1 MPCRWRIPRTE
12 LDLTCLT
19 GMDRQGRGVE
29 GSCSEDG
36 SFSYGPRASHEDLFQ
51 VASKGTF

>member
-12 LDLTCLT
+12 LDLSCLT
-19 GMDRQGRGVE
+19 VMDRQGRE
-29 GSCSEDG
+29 AERSCSEDG
-36 SFSYGPRASHEDLFQ
+36 SFSRDSHVDLFQ

>member
-36 SFSYGPRASHEDLFQ
+36 SFSYGPHASHGDLFQ

>member
-1 MPCRWRIPRTE
+1 MPCRWRISRTG

-19 GMDRQGRGVE
+19 VMDRRGRGAE
-29 GSCSEDG
+29 GSCSEDR
-36 SFSYGPRASHEDLFQ
+36 SFSYGPHVSHGDLFQ